1 MEFFLT
7 QTCSTLFQ
15 HLLKND
21 HIFQSKDQNQ
31 KRDYRKEKNSPLQLT
46 AQGRF
51 FSSHWIII
59 DHCFFIVDIEADVYA
74 KKNFMYIYIYSYIK
88 HSKVGRG
95 CISNWLPGFLS
106 ITSLFPFRWRFSRD
120 FWEIQTDKVILGTKI
135 NTTKE
140 TSENVTGWVTFSL
153 HVFSQSRVDFCSQ
166 IYLGYKQRK
175 LTNEFGYRKVSG
187 YTLMSFKT

>member
-1 MEFFLT
+1 MITYFKVKT
-7 QTCSTLFQ
+7 R
-15 HLLKND
+15 
-21 HIFQSKDQNQ
+21 I
-31 KRDYRKEKNSPLQLT
+31 RKEITGKKKTLLSNSQLK
-46 AQGRF
+46 AD
-51 FSSHWIII
+51 FSQVIESSLIIA
-59 DHCFFIVDIEADVYA
+59 FSLLTSKLTFTP
-74 KKNFMYIYIYSYIK
+74 KKTLCIYIYIYSYIK

>member
-1 MEFFLT
+1 MAIMTSRECEVFSYA
-7 QTCSTLFQ
+7 TCSTLCR
-15 HLLKND
+15 HLLKNN
-21 HIFQSKDQNQ
+21 HIVQSKDQNQ
-31 KRDYRKEKNSPLQLT
+31 KRDYRKEKKISSPTHSSRQIVIE
-46 AQGRF
+46 
-51 FSSHWIII
+51 SSHWIFI

-74 KKNFMYIYIYSYIK
+74 KKNFMYIYIYIYIYSYI
-88 HSKVGRG
+88 
-95 CISNWLPGFLS
+95 FLS
-106 ITSLFPFRWRFSRD
+106 ITSLFPFRWRLSRD

-153 HVFSQSRVDFCSQ
+153 HVFFQSRVDFCSQ